1 MLLEQVS
8 PASAKRVYCEID
20 LSLNKKKKK
29 KEDKKPSIVFL
40 IIPN

>member
-29 KEDKKPSIVFL
+29 EDKKPSIVFL